1 MTDRNG
7 ASAPSGDATMII
19 KFAIA
24 AAALALSLPSAAA
37 AQTAPKSIVSI
48 YRIANGQQV
57 SFLKWL
63 ARQDEMAATAGV
75 ARSQL
80 YVHTD
85 GDSWD
90 YVVVYPQT
98 TAAQDDAVDAAT
110 QKMGMNPRRGGLEL
124 RKYIASHT
132 DTLALGPMSASD
144 YLAWVGEKK

>member
-1 MTDRNG
+1 
-7 ASAPSGDATMII
+7 MIT

-24 AAALALSLPSAAA
+24 AAAFALALPSAAV
-37 AQTAPKSIVSI
+37 AQAAPKSVVSI

-57 SFLKWL
+57 NFLKWL
-63 ARQDEMAATAGV
+63 AHQDEMAATAGV
-75 ARSQL
+75 ARGQL

-90 YVVVYPQT
+90 YVVVSPQT
-98 TAAQDDAVDAAT
+98 TAAQDDAVDAVAR
-110 QKMGMNPRRGGLEL
+110 KMGMNPRRGGLDL

-132 DTLALGPMSASD
+132 DTMALGPMSASD